1 MTRPTARVLAMLE
14 LLQAGGQRTV
24 GDLAARLGVD
34 ERTVRRYAEH
44 LADLGI
50 PVQSQ
55 RGRYGGYRLAPGYK
69 LPPLM
74 LTDDEAVAV
83 VLGLRAAE
91 RAGLATTDHAA
102 VVSALAKV
110 SRVLPRALSKRL
122 DSLMSTAQFTTA
134 VGASAPVGA
143 DILLGLAAAAE
154 ERRTVVIEYTAWD
167 GTESQRELDV
177 YGLVFHSG
185 RWYAT
190 GYDRGRE
197 DVRTFRL
204 DRVASISPSDGTFDV
219 PADFDATTQVVSGI
233 AAVPW
238 GHEVSVVL
246 HTTMAEA
253 AERLPKSL
261 GSLSEHPDGVL
272 LRTRAERLDGMARML
287 AGFGRDFEVITP
299 DELRQEMLALSARL
313 RANTMHGT
321 ASGAQ
326 NDQGVRTGHLAPSSG
341 VGELGGGSRVR
352 RLMAKEHGLFRRR
365 GVEA

>member
-50 PVQSQ
+50 PVQAQ
-55 RGRYGGYRLAPGYK
+55 RGRYGGYRLAPGHK

-91 RAGLATTDHAA
+91 RAGLATTDHTAA
-102 VVSALAKV
+102 VSALAKV
-110 SRVLPRALSKRL
+110 SRVLPRALGKRL
-122 DSLMSTAQFTTA
+122 DSLMSTAQFTTTA
-134 VGASAPVGA
+134 GAAAPVGA
-143 DILLGLAAAAE
+143 EILLGLAEAAE
-154 ERRTVVIEYTAWD
+154 RRRTVAIEYTAWD

-190 GYDRGRE
+190 GFDRGRE

-204 DRVASISPSDGTFDV
+204 DRVGAVTASDGTFNV
-219 PADFDATTQVVSGI
+219 PADFDATTQVVAGI

-238 GHEVSVVL
+238 AHELSVVL
-246 HTTMAEA
+246 HTSLAEA
-253 AERLPKSL
+253 AGRLPKSVGRL
-261 GSLSEHPDGVL
+261 TEHADGVL
-272 LRTRAERLDGMARML
+272 LEARAEHLDGMARVL
-287 AGFGRDFEVITP
+287 ASFGWSFEVISP
-299 DELRQEMLALSARL
+299 YLLRDEVLALSEQLRSSAMRDATARI
-313 RANTMHGT
+313 
-321 ASGAQ
+321 
-326 NDQGVRTGHLAPSSG
+326 
-341 VGELGGGSRVR
+341 
-352 RLMAKEHGLFRRR
+352 
-365 GVEA
+365 